1 MIQNE
6 EENSLNFDSI
16 HSELVP
22 KDSPTQIIV
31 PVVELVTEIATYHK
45 QSVEFPLY
53 KLQTTKGEEEH
64 LNNNDEQDDDE
75 DKKLLVDIVVD
86 GDEKLLVDIEF
97 DEDVRTHMPGG
108 TKKWMYKN
116 MIGMGLSFFFVFS
129 AFLGLQ
135 NLQSSLRSKGG
146 VASLV
151 ILYSF
156 YVVSGH
162 FAPGLIK
169 LLGTKNTLLI
179 SFFCHLLYTTANF
192 YPTWYTLVPAS
203 VILGI
208 ASALIWPSA
217 NSHLIKVA
225 LISAPLLNKDQSHL
239 ISTFMGILFFFFQG
253 AQIPGN
259 LASSLIF
266 FPYHSINETATAP
279 EDELISN
286 NSCRPTADC
295 GTFDSTL
302 LYVLVSIYFLL
313 VSFGII
319 SLMLLVSQ
327 LPSERLKC
335 SSTLKR
341 IKFYIRDPLLDLLKL
356 MKDYKMILVVPIALV
371 NGMEQSFLFGT
382 FTEVSFETQF
392 SLMQQYFIYKLS

>member
-6 EENSLNFDSI
+6 EENSLNFDSV
-16 HSELVP
+16 HSGLIRRG
-22 KDSPTQIIV
+22 SLAQRIV
-31 PVVELVTEIATYHK
+31 PVVELELETEIATYHD
-45 QSVEFPLY
+45 QSDEFPLY
-53 KLQTTKGEEEH
+53 TLQTPVDNEDH
-64 LNNNDEQDDDE
+64 LNSNDDHLNSNDDHLNSSDG
-75 DKKLLVDIVVD
+75 DDVKLLVDIKA
-86 GDEKLLVDIEF
+86 DEG
-97 DEDVRTHMPGG
+97 VRTHMPGG

-116 MIGMGLSFFFVFS
+116 VIGMGLSFLLVFS
-129 AFLGLQ
+129 EFQGLQ

-151 ILYSF
+151 ILYAFFALS
-156 YVVSGH
+156 SLI
-162 FAPGLIK
+162 APGLIK

-179 SFFCHLLYTTANF
+179 GFLCHLLYTTANF

-203 VILGI
+203 IILGI

-217 NSHLIKVA
+217 NSHLVKVA

-239 ISTFMGILFFFFQG
+239 ISTFMGIFFFFFRG

-266 FPYHSINETATAP
+266 FPYSINETATIP

-295 GTFDSTL
+295 STFDSTL
-302 LYVLVSIYFLL
+302 FYVLVSIYFLL

-327 LPSERLKC
+327 LSSERLKC

-341 IKFYIRDPLLDLLKL
+341 VKFYIRDPLLDLLKL

-371 NGMEQSFLFGT
+371 NGMEQSFIYGT